1 MRILAESPGHG
12 ESTSLLG
19 TAAPP
24 ATAADEVRWSRFLA
38 ATEAEGPGVRAAL
51 WLQGCAVHCP
61 GCFNPQLWAPRGG
74 ALTATKDVARA
85 WVDQAR
91 SAGAAGLTLL
101 GGEPFDQA
109 GAAAL
114 VAETFRDAGMSVM
127 TFTGYPL
134 ERLVDW
140 SAERADVARLLAATD
155 LLCDGPYLQDLP
167 DVQRPW
173 IGSRNQGI
181 RALTP
186 VYADEV
192 RAIDARGGADTLEIR
207 IARDGTVG
215 VNGWATDAA
224 LAALLDDLGVR
235 ADRPADA
242 REQQWKAEVVR

>member
-1 MRILAESPGHG
+1 MQVVAESSGRG
-12 ESTSLLG
+12 GSTSLLG

-24 ATAADEVRWSRFLA
+24 RSPGGEVRWSRFLP
-38 ATEAEGPGVRAAL
+38 ATEAEGPGARAAL

-74 ALTATKDVARA
+74 ALTPTAETARS
-85 WVDQAR
+85 WVEQAR
-91 SAGAAGLTLL
+91 SAGASGITLL

-109 GAAAL
+109 EAAAE
-114 VAETFRDAGMSVM
+114 VAEAFRAAGMTVM
-127 TFTGYPL
+127 TFSGYPL
-134 ERLVDW
+134 ERLTAW
-140 SAERADVARLLAATD
+140 SAERGDVARLLAATD

-167 DVQRPW
+167 DPHRPW

-181 RALTP
+181 RALTDAH
-186 VYADEV
+186 ADEV
-192 RAIDARGGADTLEIR
+192 RTIAAHGGADILEIR

-235 ADRPADA
+235 ADRPEEV